1 MSIAMFQKKNLT
13 EVAASLDVHPFD
25 IARMYGQEAQG
36 LPKELCFSAEE
47 RMDIAQKLGLEFWW
61 TEQKSFTKKEAVT
74 VLMTKLWERKL
85 VEPTRGD
92 NLYRGLE
99 GEVFQLLR
107 SVVNTMIRIEIL
119 KSAPGPFGIVVS
131 KGKNFDTMLGK
142 IVTEGEYPPEL
153 KELYS

>member
-1 MSIAMFQKKNLT
+1 MSITMFQKENLT

-36 LPKELCFSAEE
+36 LPKELSFSDEE

-61 TEQKSFTKKEAVT
+61 TEQNSFKKNEAVT
-74 VLMTKLWERKL
+74 VLMNKLWERKL
-85 VEPTRGD
+85 IEPTRGD

-99 GEVFQLLR
+99 GESFQLLR

-142 IVTEGEYPPEL
+142 IVMEGEYPSEL
-153 KELYS
+153 QELIS

>member
-1 MSIAMFQKKNLT
+1 MGIAMFQKENLT

-25 IARMYGQEAQG
+25 IARMYGQETQG
-36 LPKELCFSAEE
+36 LPKELYFSLED
-47 RMDIAQKLGLEFWW
+47 RNDIAQKLGLEFWW
-61 TEQKSFTKKEAVT
+61 TEQKSFKKNEV
-74 VLMTKLWERKL
+74 VSILMKKLWERTL
-85 VEPTRGD
+85 VESTRGD

-99 GEVFQLLR
+99 GESFQLLR

-142 IVTEGEYPPEL
+142 IVMEGEYPSALQEL
-153 KELYS
+153 IS